1 MAGPIVRWLHRHD
14 PEWYA
19 LQKAVKVSIAVTIG
33 LAIGT
38 ATGNGQ
44 MSLFASFGGVALL
57 LFADFP
63 GGRGARF
70 GAYIGLVVVGAVL
83 ITVGTLASGTAWL
96 AVTGMAVVG
105 FLVLFAGVLSSA
117 FASATRAVLLAFI
130 LPVTVLGTAADIPSR
145 LAGWGISAVLAIP
158 LAILVW
164 PPRDH
169 DKLRARAA
177 DACAALARQLHAPAS
192 PTSDPPAGATDHPPD
207 RLAASHAAILALR
220 QQFRSS
226 TCRPVGLT
234 TGSRVL
240 MQLPDRLEWLRA
252 VADRIPSRPAGWPPA
267 TADLLGGCAEVLQA
281 SADVLADPAHR
292 PTYATRARLATALRS
307 LDRHRAK
314 ISSFLQVVAAA
325 PPDVRQAPADPDIL
339 RPAIAHELAY
349 TVHLAGRVVSV
360 SAAADARPLLDRL
373 LGRQAPGAVDGPIA
387 AALRIAAGHIT
398 RNSVWFQNSLRGA
411 LGLTIAVLLAEVTQI
426 EHGFWV
432 VLGAMSVLR
441 TTALTTGSTALRALG
456 GTFLGFV
463 AGAVIMTAVGTT
475 PWQLWA
481 LLPFAVLIAAY
492 LPEAVS
498 FAAGQAAFTLM
509 VIILF
514 NIIQPT
520 GWSVGLVRIEDIAL
534 GCAAGLISGVLL
546 WPRGA
551 SAQIRTALADY
562 YRRSADALEA
572 ATERLIHPDPAAR
585 TLDDVLSNARAAG
598 FRLDDALRE
607 YLFERGTKSV
617 PIAELTAVSNG
628 ASRVRLAAEAIVGML
643 RPSPLAMP
651 TLLLDQALPAAA
663 PAEPGTDS
671 TPATSSPPAPVIDPL
686 APATQPPL
694 SPAMETAGSAV
705 SGSAVAAATW
715 FRELADG
722 LAPTKGERPAL
733 PAVLPV
739 RAEELVLDTF
749 RRHPGSLIG
758 HARAAQGRTM
768 WSASLYVD
776 DVTRLQTRLTASATV
791 LNRPGHAGTP
801 AEIGPDTA
809 DGGEQST
816 SSVHAGSAT

>member
-1 MAGPIVRWLHRHD
+1 MSGPIVRWLHRHD

-19 LQKAVKVSIAVTIG
+19 LQKAVKVAIAVTVG

-44 MSLFASFGGVALL
+44 LSLFASFGGVAFL

-63 GGRGARF
+63 GSRTARF
-70 GAYIGLVVVGAVL
+70 GAYIGLIVVGAVL
-83 ITVGTLASGTAWL
+83 ITLGTLASPVAWL
-96 AVTGMAVVG
+96 AVLGMAVVG
-105 FLVLFAGVLSSA
+105 FLVLFAGVLSA
-117 FASATRAVLLAFI
+117 AIAGATRAVLLAFI
-130 LPVTVLGTAADIPSR
+130 LPVTVVGSAADIPSR
-145 LAGWGISAVLAIP
+145 LAGWSIAAILAVP

-177 DACAALARQLHAPAS
+177 EACAALARQIGAPNS
-192 PTSDPPAGATDHPPD
+192 PTIPAVGGTGPPPD
-207 RLAASHAAILALR
+207 YMAASHVAIRALR
-220 QQFRSS
+220 QQFRST

-240 MQLPDRLEWLRA
+240 MQLPDRLEWLCA
-252 VADRIPSRPAGWPPA
+252 VADRIPGRPSWPKS
-267 TADLLGGCAEVLQA
+267 TADLLGGCAEVLQS
-281 SADVLADPAHR
+281 SAAVLADPAHR
-292 PTYATRARLATALRS
+292 PAYASRSRLANSLRS
-307 LDRHRAK
+307 LDHHRAK
-314 ISSFLQVVAAA
+314 ISSFLQVVDA
-325 PPDVRQAPADPDIL
+325 PPPGVQQGPADPDIL

-349 TVHLAGRVVSV
+349 TVHLAGRVVSI
-360 SAAADARPLLDRL
+360 SAAADARPLFDRL
-373 LGRQAPGAVDGPIA
+373 LGRQAPGSVDGPVA
-387 AALRIAAGHIT
+387 AAHRIAAGHVT
-398 RNSVWFQNSLRGA
+398 RNSVWFQNSLRGS

-456 GTFLGFV
+456 GTFIGFIV
-463 AGAVIMTAVGTT
+463 GAVIMIAVGTT
-475 PWQLWA
+475 PWHLWA
-481 LLPFAVLIAAY
+481 LLPVVVLIAAY

-572 ATERLIHPDPAAR
+572 TTERLIHPNPAAR
-585 TLDDVLSNARAAG
+585 TLDEVMSNARAAG
-598 FRLDDALRE
+598 FRLDDAFRE
-607 YLFERGTKSV
+607 YLFERGTKAV

-643 RPSPLAMP
+643 HPSPLAMP
-651 TLLLDQALPAAA
+651 ALLLEQAVPATESPDQRTGSPSA
-663 PAEPGTDS
+663 TDS
-671 TPATSSPPAPVIDPL
+671 DRAIHIDP
-686 APATQPPL
+686 AGAATQPPL
-694 SPAMETAGSAV
+694 SPALGTAGNAV
-705 SGSAVAAATW
+705 SESATSAAAW
-715 FRELADG
+715 FRELADV
-722 LAPTKGERPAL
+722 LAATKGDRPAL
-733 PAVLPV
+733 PDVLPV
-739 RAEELVLDTF
+739 RAEDLVLGTF
-749 RRHPGSLIG
+749 RRNPGSLVG

-776 DVTRLQTRLTASATV
+776 DVTRLQTRLTASTAV

-801 AEIGPDTA
+801 AEIGPDDG
-809 DGGEQST
+809 DGGADSPSE
-816 SSVHAGSAT
+816 VRAGSAT